1 MILFQNVIKRYG
13 ERMVLKDIDLQIG
26 GGEFITLI
34 GPSGAG
40 KSTLIHALIGAVKIE
55 RGSISVDGRDV
66 TKLNRETLQT
76 YRRGVG
82 IVFQDFKLL
91 PKKTVSEN
99 IAFAMEVCGE
109 EELAIKIRVKEV
121 LELIGLTKQAGQFPD
136 QLSGGEKQKVAIGRA
151 LVHRPKLLIADE
163 PTGNLDPESTIE
175 VLHLLQKINANG
187 ATVLLATHNKSLVD
201 NIRKRV
207 VTMKDGKIVSDKEE
221 ATYEFTKP
229 HDRAAEYVELQ

>member
-13 ERMVLKDIDLQIG
+13 ERMVLKDVDLQIG
-26 GGEFITLI
+26 SGEFVTLI

-55 RGSISVDGRDV
+55 RGSISVDGRDI
-66 TKLNRETLQT
+66 TRFNREQLQT

-82 IVFQDFKLL
+82 MVFQDFKLL
-91 PKKTVSEN
+91 PKKTVAEN

-109 EELAIKIRVKEV
+109 EEMAMKIRVKEV

-175 VLHLLQKINANG
+175 VLHLLQKINGKG

-207 VTMKDGKIVSDKEE
+207 VTLKDGKIVSDKEE
-221 ATYEFTKP
+221 SGYEFAKP
-229 HDRAAEYVELQ
+229 KDETAEYVELQ